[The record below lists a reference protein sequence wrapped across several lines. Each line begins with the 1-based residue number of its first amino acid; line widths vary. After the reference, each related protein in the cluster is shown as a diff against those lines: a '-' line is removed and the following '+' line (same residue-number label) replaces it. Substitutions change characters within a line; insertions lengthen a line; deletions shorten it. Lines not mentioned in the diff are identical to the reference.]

1 MTASL
6 RDRYHQLSQ
15 QPDFEAD
22 PDQLVALM
30 ELEAV
35 TQRLNANQP
44 RKTWQRLSHTPP
56 AQQGLWL
63 WGTVGRGKTLLM
75 DMFFESLTEPRKQRS
90 HFHHFMR
97 YLHQRLSKF
106 SGQPEPLALV
116 ATGLASANRILCFD
130 EFFVSDIGDAMLLG
144 RLFDELFKQGVFLVA
159 TSNLHPD
166 QLYQDGLQR
175 QRFLPAIIAIKQ
187 YCHIHKMTG
196 EHDHRL
202 RQLHRSELFLDSL
215 DPQTL
220 GRLDQHFQWLCNG
233 HDQLPMSLEQHCS
246 TSTIQTPPSTLEV
259 LGRKITCQ
267 QSHKKTA
274 WFRFSDLCDGPRSQL
289 DYIDLADRFDS
300 LIISEIPALRCDGDG
315 LWVVQGTEDRPASA
329 TNQRRF
335 LGPNDDQCRRF
346 ISLIDELYDRSVIL
360 IASCQV
366 GIEDLYPDGP
376 LAFTFERTRSRLLE
390 MQSNEYHQRSR
401 KRR

>member
-6 RDRYHQLSQ
+6 HDRYHQLSQ

-22 PDQLVALM
+22 PDQLIALA

-35 TQRLNANQP
+35 AQRLNANHP
-44 RKTWQRLSHTPP
+44 NTAWQRLSYSPSAP
-56 AQQGLWL
+56 LGLWL
-63 WGTVGRGKTLLM
+63 WGAVGRGKTLLM
-75 DMFFESLTEPRKQRS
+75 DLFFESLAEPRKQRS

-97 YLHQRLSKF
+97 HLHQRLSKL
-106 SGQPEPLALV
+106 SGQPEPLALI
-116 ATGLASANRILCFD
+116 ATELAGANKVLCFD

-175 QRFLPAIIAIKQ
+175 QRFLPAITAIKQ
-187 YCHIHKMTG
+187 HCRIHQMNG
-196 EHDHRL
+196 MHDHRL
-202 RQLHRSELFLDSL
+202 RQLHQSELFLDSL
-215 DPQTL
+215 DPQTW
-220 GRLDQHFQWLCNG
+220 GRLEQHFQWLCSG
-233 HDQLPMSLEQHCS
+233 HGQLPMPFEHQRSAPK
-246 TSTIQTPPSTLEV
+246 PPISSSPLQV
-259 LGRKITCQ
+259 LGREITCLQ
-267 QSHKKTA
+267 NHKKIA

-289 DYIDLADRFDS
+289 DYIALADRFDS
-300 LIISEIPALRCDGDG
+300 LIVSDIPALRCDGDS

-346 ISLIDELYDRSVIL
+346 ISLIDELYDRSVVL

-366 GIEDLYPDGP
+366 GIEQLYPSGP
-376 LAFTFERTRSRLLE
+376 LAFAFERTRSRLLE
-390 MQSNEYHQRSR
+390 MQSNEYQQRSR
-401 KRR
+401 KCR